1 MVKIKVSRNSD
12 GCIKG
17 IEAKGH
23 SGYAE
28 EGSDIVC
35 AVVSTAIQ
43 SVVVCCEEVHKCDYH
58 ADIDDGYLKWYV
70 DDDETASELNI
81 LTETL
86 YRVLLQAAEEYSSYI
101 TLKEVN

>member
-1 MVKIKVSRNSD
+1 MVKITVLRNCE
-12 GCIKG
+12 GYIKS

-35 AVVSTAIQ
+35 AVVSTAVQ
-43 SVVVCCEEVHKCDYH
+43 AVVVCCEEVHRCEYQ
-58 ADIDDGYLKWYV
+58 ADVGDGYLKWSV
-70 DDDETASELNI
+70 SDDETAGKLNI

-101 TLKEVN
+101 SIKEVK